1 MYEVSFCL
9 AAQSRFCCL
18 TLRLLSL
25 TALSFSRSTMSV
37 LLTTATVTVT
47 MTTQPTVTVVDDDD
61 VLPRELMMREFNSS
75 LVDRAY
81 SNMLH
86 RTTKNFGNH
95 QCWNFNACLTTS
107 DLSRGPKPR
116 QSIQYRRQRHG
127 GKLCKKALDGHILA
141 MIKKRKRQGL
151 GPWARGDTV
160 SHLCH
165 RPRCVRPEHLLVE
178 SMTLNNL
185 RNKCKHAGSCGN
197 RHIGHPPC
205 LL

>member
-1 MYEVSFCL
+1 
-9 AAQSRFCCL
+9 
-18 TLRLLSL
+18 
-25 TALSFSRSTMSV
+25 MSV
-37 LLTTATVTVT
+37 TLTTVTAVTTVTA
-47 MTTQPTVTVVDDDD
+47 TTQQPVTVLDDDD
-61 VLPRELMMREFNSS
+61 VLPRELMMREFNTH

-81 SNMLH
+81 TNMIR
-86 RTTKNFGNH
+86 RTAKNFGKH
-95 QCWNFNACLTTS
+95 LCWNFTACLTTS
-107 DLSRGPKPR
+107 NLSRGPKPR
-116 QSIQYRRQRHG
+116 QSIQYKGQRN

-141 MIKKRKRQGL
+141 MIRKRKQQSL

-185 RNKCKHAGSCGN
+185 RNKCKQAGTCRN
-197 RHIGHPPC
+197 RHLGHPPC